1 MPRNVAHSARTP
13 ARHSCTP
20 STLYSM
26 SRMDRTIGTPSES
39 DIDAANPFD
48 RIGTSDQLK
57 NPTLGKG
64 HGSAV
69 KLFPVEV
76 HTCCQHW
83 KRRFEET
90 LAAAAMAVH
99 HAHIQSKQQLTTA
112 YYSNRTGCPDVH
124 SSRSKDKAKASLL
137 MQLSISA
144 TIMTILAMGRLAKR
158 MPTHTHTLTHTHT
171 HDDGFPIS

>member
-1 MPRNVAHSARTP
+1 
-13 ARHSCTP
+13 
-20 STLYSM
+20 
-26 SRMDRTIGTPSES
+26 MDRTIGTPSES

-124 SSRSKDKAKASLL
+124 SSRSKGFFTDAAQHLGHHHDHTGDGALGQANANTHTHSH
-137 MQLSISA
+137 A
-144 TIMTILAMGRLAKR
+144 H
-158 MPTHTHTLTHTHT
+158 THTHTMM
-171 HDDGFPIS
+171 GFPSRDLETIDVLITC